1 MLKRI
6 AILFVVGIVIPV
18 LIAIGY
24 SMAAM
29 RGILGHE
36 ESPGTIS
43 RMARPTGVVAAQE
56 HVQRASTLD
65 VGADSAKQ
73 ILFGDLHVH
82 TTFSV
87 DAFLTSL
94 PIMQGEGAHPPADAC
109 DFARYCSGL
118 DFFSIN
124 DHAEGLSP
132 SKWAEIK
139 DSIRQCNEVGGNP
152 SNPDLVA
159 FLGWEWTQM
168 ANDPGAHYGHKNVV
182 LLDTAE
188 DRTPARPIASKGMA
202 YTAMRSSRSRVP
214 MFAMAMLDFGER
226 QRYFDMMTM
235 QRGIADTPVCA
246 DGVPVRELPVEC
258 SEATLTPAGLF
269 EKLDDWG
276 YPSIVIPHGNAWGN
290 TTPARIDWEKQL
302 ADGNHDPDRQTLIE
316 VYSGHGN
323 SEAYRPWR
331 HVIQA
336 ADGTLHCP
344 DPVAGFMAECHR
356 AGEIIRERCVA
367 AGAQAAECDDRA
379 RVARDNYL
387 AAAAVG
393 MMTIPGERAEDW
405 LDSGQCI
412 DCFQPAFRFRP
423 GGSAQ
428 NALAVSGMGVP
439 GAEQDAKARFRFGF
453 IASSDNHQARPAS
466 GYKEFRNLG
475 MTDGMS
481 AKGVA
486 GLRALLPID
495 GEVRAESLV
504 IDPTKVPV
512 IPGGDERLASFFYT
526 GGLVAVHSEGRN
538 REAIWSALE
547 QKQVYGTSGPRI
559 LLWFD
564 LLNGPDGE
572 PAPMGSEVA
581 MRETPRFRVRAVGS
595 REQIPGCPGYVGGVS
610 GIDGDGALT
619 PERLE
624 ALCMG
629 ECHNP
634 SETRRLIE
642 RIEVVRIRP
651 RLDKSEDVA
660 ELVEDVWKSFECV
673 PDEAGCV
680 VEFEDAEFEGD
691 GRDTVYYVRAL
702 EEPSGLINGDPL
714 RCERDASGICLETR
728 PCRSRVRGD
737 VFDRAGDLEEPDE
750 CIGLARARAWSSPIF
765 VDQG

>member
-1 MLKRI
+1 MLKRVSL
-6 AILFVVGIVIPV
+6 LFVVLVLVPV
-18 LIAIGY
+18 LIFVAY

-29 RGILGHE
+29 RGKLGRD
-36 ESPGTIS
+36 ESPGVIS
-43 RMARPTGVVAAQE
+43 QTERPAAFVAEQDD
-56 HVQRASTLD
+56 VQRASAMEI
-65 VGADSAKQ
+65 GSDSAKQ

-124 DHAEGLSP
+124 DHAEGLSAH
-132 SKWAEIK
+132 KWAEIK
-139 DSIRQCNEVGGNP
+139 DSIRQCNDVGGN
-152 SNPDLVA
+152 SANPDLVA

-188 DRTPARPIASKGMA
+188 DRTPARPIASKGIA
-202 YTAMRSSRSRVP
+202 YSAMRSSRSRVP
-214 MFAMAMLDFGER
+214 LFAMAMMDFGER

-235 QRGIADTPVCA
+235 QSGIAATPECE
-246 DGVPVRELPVEC
+246 DGVAVRDLPVDC
-258 SEATLTPAGLF
+258 SEATRTPAGLF

-290 TTPARIDWEKQL
+290 TSPAGIDWEKQL
-302 ADGNHDPDRQTLIE
+302 ANGNHDPNRQTLIE

-323 SEAYRPWR
+323 SEVYRPWR
-331 HVIQA
+331 HVTQS
-336 ADGTLHCP
+336 ADGTLRCP
-344 DPVAGFMAECHR
+344 DPVAGFMPECHR
-356 AGEIIRERCVA
+356 AGEIIRERCALSGVEET
-367 AGAQAAECDDRA
+367 ECDDRA
-379 RVARDNYL
+379 RVARANYI
-387 AAAAVG
+387 AAAGVG
-393 MMTIPGERAEDW
+393 IMTVPGERAEDW
-405 LDSGQCI
+405 LEAGQCI
-412 DCFQPAFRFRP
+412 GCFQPAFRFRP

-453 IASSDNHQARPAS
+453 IASSDNHLARPAS
-466 GYKEFRNLG
+466 GYKEFQNLG

-486 GLRALLPID
+486 GLRAMLPID
-495 GEVRAESLV
+495 GEARAESIAINPAQV
-504 IDPTKVPV
+504 PTV
-512 IPGGDERLASFFYT
+512 PGGDERLASFFYT

-538 REAIWSALE
+538 RSAIWSALK

-564 LLNGPDGE
+564 LLNGPDGQL
-572 PAPMGSEVA
+572 APMGSEVS
-581 MRETPRFRVRAVGS
+581 MQETPRFRVRAVGS
-595 REQIPGCPGYVGGVS
+595 RVQTPGCPAYVEGAAAAGG
-610 GIDGDGALT
+610 AFT
-619 PERLE
+619 PERLA

-634 SETRRLIE
+634 SETRRVIE

-673 PDEAGCV
+673 PDESGCV
-680 VEFEDAEFEGD
+680 VEFEDDDFEAG
-691 GRDTVYYVRAL
+691 GRDSVYYVRAL
-702 EEPSGLINGDPL
+702 EEPSGLVNGDPL
-714 RCERDASGICLETR
+714 RCERDASGSCLETR

-737 VFDRAGDLEEPDE
+737 DSEEPDE
-750 CIGLARARAWSSPIF
+750 CIALARARAWSSPIF

>member
-1 MLKRI
+1 MKRI
-6 AILFVVGIVIPV
+6 ALVLVVLLLIVV
-18 LIAIGY
+18 AY
-24 SMAAM
+24 SFAAM
-29 RGILGHE
+29 RGMLGRD

-43 RMARPTGVVAAQE
+43 QKERPAEFVATQDN
-56 HVQRASTLD
+56 VQRTSANRI
-65 VGADSAKQ
+65 GADPAKQ

-118 DFFSIN
+118 DFYSIN

-132 SKWAEIK
+132 AKWSEIK
-139 DSIRQCNEVGGNP
+139 DSIRQCNEVGGNED
-152 SNPDLVA
+152 NPDLVA

-168 ANDPGAHYGHKNVV
+168 ASDPSAHYGHKNVI

-188 DRTPARPIASKGMA
+188 DRTPARPIAAKGNA
-202 YTAMRSSRSRVP
+202 YSAMRGSGSSVP
-214 MFAMAMLDFGER
+214 MLVMAATDFGDR

-235 QRGIADTPVCA
+235 QNGIAATPVCE
-246 DGVPVRELPVEC
+246 DGLSVRDLPIDC

-290 TTPARIDWEKQL
+290 TTPRRIDWEKQL
-302 ADGNHDPDRQTLIE
+302 ADGNHDPNRQTLIE
-316 VYSGHGN
+316 VYSGHGS
-323 SEAYRPWR
+323 SEVYRPWR
-331 HVIQA
+331 HIAQA
-336 ADGTLHCP
+336 ADGTLRCP
-344 DPVAGFMAECHR
+344 DPSAGFMPECQR
-356 AGEIIRERCVA
+356 AGEIIRERCIA
-367 AGAQAAECDDRA
+367 EGLAAAECDSRA
-379 RVARDNYL
+379 GVARKNYVS
-387 AAAAVG
+387 AAAAG
-393 MMTIPGERAEDW
+393 FMTIPGESAEDW

-412 DCFQPAFRFRP
+412 DCFQPAFQYRP

-428 NALAVSGMGVP
+428 NALAVSGVGVP

-453 IASSDNHQARPAS
+453 IASSDNHQARPSS

-495 GEVRAESLV
+495 REVRAESLA
-504 IDPTKVPV
+504 INPEEVPLV
-512 IPGGDERLASFFYT
+512 PGGDERLASFFYT
-526 GGLVAVHSEGRN
+526 GGLVAVHSEGRD
-538 REAIWSALE
+538 RGAIWSALE
-547 QKQVYGTSGPRI
+547 RKQVYGTSGPRI

-564 LLNGPDGE
+564 LLNGPNGE
-572 PAPMGSEVA
+572 SAPMGSEVA

-595 REQIPGCPGYVGGVS
+595 RQQMPGCPEFV
-610 GIDGDGALT
+610 DGALS

-624 ALCMG
+624 ALCKG

-634 SETRRLIE
+634 GDTRRLIE
-642 RIEVVRIRP
+642 RIEVVKIRP
-651 RLDKSEDVA
+651 RLDRSEDVA

-680 VEFEDAEFEGD
+680 VEFDDAEFEGD
-691 GRDTVYYVRAL
+691 ARDTVYYVRAL
-702 EEPSGLINGDPL
+702 EAPSGLINGDPL
-714 RCERDASGICLETR
+714 RCERDALGRCVATR
-728 PCRSRVRGD
+728 PCRSRL
-737 VFDRAGDLEEPDE
+737 AGDSSEEAEDADE
-750 CIGLARARAWSSPIF
+750 CIGAARARAWSSPII

>member
-1 MLKRI
+1 MLKRV
-6 AILFVVGIVIPV
+6 AFILVV
-18 LIAIGY
+18 LILIVIGY
-24 SMAAM
+24 SFAAM
-29 RGILGHE
+29 RGKLGRD

-43 RMARPTGVVAAQE
+43 RQERPDAFVRAQDD
-56 HVQRASTLD
+56 VQRASTSRI
-65 VGADSAKQ
+65 GANSTKQ

-118 DFFSIN
+118 DFYSIN

-132 SKWAEIK
+132 TKWAEIK
-139 DSIRQCNEVGGNP
+139 DSIRQCNEVGGNED
-152 SNPDLVA
+152 NPDLVA

-168 ANDPGAHYGHKNVV
+168 ANDPGAHYGHKNVI

-188 DRTPARPIASKGMA
+188 DRTPARPIASKGKA
-202 YTAMRSSRSRVP
+202 YSAMRGSGSRVP
-214 MFAMAMLDFGER
+214 MLAMAAMDFGNR

-235 QRGIADTPVCA
+235 QDGIAATPICA
-246 DGVPVRELPVEC
+246 DGVPVRDLPVDC

-290 TTPARIDWEKQL
+290 TTPTRIDWEKQL
-302 ADGNHDPDRQTLIE
+302 ANGNHDPNRQTLIE
-316 VYSGHGN
+316 VYSGHGS
-323 SEAYRPWR
+323 SEVYRPWR
-331 HVIQA
+331 HIFQE
-336 ADGTLHCP
+336 ADGTLLCP
-344 DPVAGFMAECHR
+344 EPTARFIPECHR

-367 AGAQAAECDDRA
+367 AGVGTSECDDRA
-379 RVARDNYL
+379 RVGRENFV
-387 AAAAVG
+387 AAAAAG
-393 MMTIPGERAEDW
+393 FMTVPGERAEDW
-405 LDSGQCI
+405 LDSGQCA
-412 DCFQPAFRFRP
+412 DCFQPAFQYRP

-439 GAEQDAKARFRFGF
+439 GAEQDSKARFRFGF

-481 AKGVA
+481 EKGVA

-495 GEVRAESLV
+495 PEPRAESLA
-504 IDPTKVPV
+504 INPAEVPLV
-512 IPGGDERLASFFYT
+512 PGGDERLASFFYT
-526 GGLVAVHSEGRN
+526 GGLVAVHSEGRD
-538 REAIWSALE
+538 RDAIWSALE
-547 QKQVYGTSGPRI
+547 HKQVYGTSGPRI

-564 LLNGPDGE
+564 LLNGPGGE
-572 PAPMGSEVA
+572 LAPMGSEVA
-581 MRETPRFRVRAVGS
+581 MHETPRFRVRAVGS
-595 REQIPGCPGYVGGVS
+595 RRQMPGCPEFV
-610 GIDGDGALT
+610 DGALT
-619 PERLE
+619 AERLE

-634 SETRRLIE
+634 GETRRLIE

-680 VEFEDAEFEGD
+680 FEFEDPEFEGD
-691 GRDTVYYVRAL
+691 DRDTVYYVRAL
-702 EEPSGLINGDPL
+702 EEPSGMINGDSL
-714 RCERDASGICLETR
+714 RCERDDSGVCIETR
-728 PCRSRVRGD
+728 PCRSHVRSENADSGA
-737 VFDRAGDLEEPDE
+737 VGNEEADE